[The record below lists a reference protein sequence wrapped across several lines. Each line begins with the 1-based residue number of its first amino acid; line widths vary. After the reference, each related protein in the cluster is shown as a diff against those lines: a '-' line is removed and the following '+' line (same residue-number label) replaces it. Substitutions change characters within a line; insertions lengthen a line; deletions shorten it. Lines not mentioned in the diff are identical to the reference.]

1 MNSPLPA
8 STRAS
13 HASAN
18 TAGKPARNAPAFPPM
33 SRTPAAAPAA
43 RGIHSAFERFGQ
55 ANPFAGVAA
64 DLGGE
69 GAGDR
74 IAARNLGEL
83 PRGGFDGLAV
93 IAQERLPQGCRGGRR
108 LEGRAPIR
116 RPRRDLAVGGPAER
130 WDELPEIDRLAVEKD
145 KRRQDDEKPEV
156 DRDPVL
162 GAPGGWRRDADR
174 RRCGLRYSVRHG
186 GKHFS
191 PARRR
196 RPIPNRYKEIKSPA
210 YAGLK
215 GPATGDSG
223 D

>member
-33 SRTPAAAPAA
+33 SSSPVAATAA
-43 RGIHSAFERFGQ
+43 QASAIHSAFERFGQ
-55 ANPFAGVAA
+55 ANTFAGVAA

-108 LEGRAPIR
+108 LE
-116 RPRRDLAVGGPAER
+116 
-130 WDELPEIDRLAVEKD
+130 
-145 KRRQDDEKPEV
+145 
-156 DRDPVL
+156 
-162 GAPGGWRRDADR
+162 
-174 RRCGLRYSVRHG
+174 
-186 GKHFS
+186 
-191 PARRR
+191 
-196 RPIPNRYKEIKSPA
+196 
-210 YAGLK
+210 
-215 GPATGDSG
+215 
-223 D
+223 